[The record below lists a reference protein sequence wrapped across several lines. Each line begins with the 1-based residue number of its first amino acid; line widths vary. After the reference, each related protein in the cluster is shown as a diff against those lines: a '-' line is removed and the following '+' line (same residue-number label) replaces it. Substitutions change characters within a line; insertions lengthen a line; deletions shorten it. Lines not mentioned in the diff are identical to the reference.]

1 MSNYKLIVMLE
12 KLPYFNEL
20 LTEGI
25 IPMNWIDYKVIY
37 EFYCVE
43 VERLK
48 REGFSKS
55 RARSTAN
62 TLTAEEYG
70 ISERTVYAIIVKMK

>member
-1 MSNYKLIVMLE
+1 MSNYNLITQLE
-12 KLPYFNEL
+12 KLPNFNTL
-20 LTEGI
+20 LTQGI
-25 IPMNWIDYKVIY
+25 IPINWIDYKVIY

-43 VERLK
+43 SERLK
-48 REGFSKS
+48 REGLSKS